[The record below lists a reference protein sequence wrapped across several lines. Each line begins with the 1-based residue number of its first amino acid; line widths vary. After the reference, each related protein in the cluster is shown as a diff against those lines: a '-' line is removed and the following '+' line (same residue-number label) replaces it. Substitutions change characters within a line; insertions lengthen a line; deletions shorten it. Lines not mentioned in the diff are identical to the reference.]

1 MNTRRWLMEMA
12 ILPGLVCI
20 MNSGCASAFQNRM
33 WHDVYR
39 GRLDESR
46 IVRLSEARLHDAMH
60 PGADYRKLILALSAD
75 DAVVVKRVVGQR
87 GVRRGERPAGF
98 QLGELEGRT
107 DADRQRVWIIDQEAG
122 RVIASVD
129 CKTNLVTGW
138 QEPPPTWAT
147 LDGGT
152 VIESMI
158 PIRD

>member
-12 ILPGLVCI
+12 ILPGLVCV
-20 MNSGCASAFQNRM
+20 MNAGCAPLFQARQI
-33 WHDVYR
+33 HDVYR

-46 IVRLSEARLHDAMH
+46 FVTLREAKQADSMH
-60 PGADYRKLILALSAD
+60 PGGNYSKLILALSAD
-75 DAVVVKRVVGQR
+75 DAIVVNRVVGQR
-87 GVRRGERPAGF
+87 GVSRGERPAGF

-107 DADRQRVWIIDQEAG
+107 DADRQRVWIIDREAG

-129 CKTNLVTGW
+129 CKTKLVTGW

-158 PIRD
+158 PIKN

>member
-1 MNTRRWLMEMA
+1 MNTRRWLLEMA
-12 ILPGLVCI
+12 TLPGLVCV
-20 MNSGCASAFQNRM
+20 MNAGCAPLFQAQMFRE
-33 WHDVYR
+33 VYR

-46 IVRLSEARLHDAMH
+46 IVSLSEERLHDAMH
-60 PGADYRKLILALSAD
+60 PGANYRKLILAFSAD
-75 DAVVVKRVVGQR
+75 DAVVVNRVIGER

-107 DADRQRVWIIDQEAG
+107 DADRQRVWIIDREAG

-129 CKTNLVTGW
+129 CKTKLVTGW

>member
-20 MNSGCASAFQNRM
+20 MNAGCAPLFQASRI
-33 WHDVYR
+33 HDVYR

-46 IVRLSEARLHDAMH
+46 IVRLSETRQVDGMH
-60 PGADYRKLILALSAD
+60 PEGDYSQLVLALSAD
-75 DAVVVKRVVGQR
+75 DAIVVNRVVGHR
-87 GVRRGERPAGF
+87 GASRGERPAGF

-107 DADRQRVWIIDQEAG
+107 DADRQRVWIIDREAG

-129 CKTNLVTGW
+129 CKTKLVTGW